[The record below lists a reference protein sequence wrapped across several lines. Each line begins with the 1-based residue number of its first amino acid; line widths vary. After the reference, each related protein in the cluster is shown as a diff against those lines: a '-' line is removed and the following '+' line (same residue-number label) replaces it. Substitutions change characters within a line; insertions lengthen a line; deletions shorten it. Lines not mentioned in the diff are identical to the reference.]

1 MKMVYLEELTEAQK
15 EQVLNT
21 YIAIRAEEE
30 QRCEES
36 FKCDF
41 TDLENISLLEID
53 NDGYIHVLI

>member
-1 MKMVYLEELTEAQK
+1 MKKIYLRELTEAQK

-30 QRCEES
+30 ERCEES
-36 FKCDF
+36 FKYDF
-41 TDLENISLLEID
+41 KDLETISRLEID